1 MAFPTETTNRSLA
14 FVLTE
19 AQSVALA
26 AKLQAQQLSARS
38 VTGNM
43 TASNILVYQERL
55 KEQLDRLDV
64 LKATPGIGQ
73 FAKDQFN
80 DILFDIAAE
89 FNEMQAR
96 MQGVLTWIRVNLPVS
111 ANGFVEERV
120 IEPDD
125 TITHKTFSSAQALT
139 FRTELNALVA
149 SIN

>member
-1 MAFPTETTNRSLA
+1 MAFPTETTKRSLA

-26 AKLQAQQLSARS
+26 VKRQAQQISERS
-38 VTGNM
+38 TTGNM
-43 TASNILVYQERL
+43 TAGDILTYQERL
-55 KEQLDRLDV
+55 KEQADRLDV

-80 DILFDIAAE
+80 DILFDIVVE
-89 FNEMQAR
+89 FDAMLLQ

-111 ANGFVEERV
+111 ANGFVEERI
-120 IEPDD
+120 IELDN
-125 TITHKTFSSAQALT
+125 TITHRTFSSAQAST
-139 FRTELNALVA
+139 FRAELNALVT

>member
-1 MAFPTETTNRSLA
+1 MAFPTETTKRSLA

-26 AKLQAQQLSARS
+26 VKRQAQQISERS
-38 VTGNM
+38 TTGNM
-43 TASNILVYQERL
+43 TAGDILTYQERL
-55 KEQLDRLDV
+55 KEQAERLDV
-64 LKATPGIGQ
+64 LKVTPGIGQ

-80 DILFDIAAE
+80 DILFDIVVE
-89 FNEMQAR
+89 FDAMLEQ
-96 MQGVLTWIRVNLPVS
+96 MQGVLTWIRANLPVS

-120 IEPDD
+120 IELDD
-125 TITHKTFSSAQALT
+125 TVTHKTFSSAQALT